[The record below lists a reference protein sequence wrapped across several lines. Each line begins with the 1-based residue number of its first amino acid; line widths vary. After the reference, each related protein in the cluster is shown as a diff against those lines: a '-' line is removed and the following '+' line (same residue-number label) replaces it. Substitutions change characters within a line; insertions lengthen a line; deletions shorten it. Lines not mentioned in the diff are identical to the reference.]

1 MNQNETMRKLLAVV
15 ALWAAAQTS
24 AAAAESLAQRL
35 TPAEFEAA
43 GLTKLSPEQLA
54 RLDELF
60 AKYGSRE
67 MSKPTTPTAIVTPTP
82 TAEPD
87 QTAARQMAAQLAAA
101 EERVRQAQQEA
112 AVARE
117 AARAAKAEQ
126 KNAEAGILAKAK
138 KIFVSPGTK
147 VEISAV
153 ESEVDGWFDGWETRT
168 TWTLADGT
176 TWRVE
181 NNVTP
186 YVAKRTRAPKVK
198 VYPATLSG
206 FWMEFPEFDL
216 KVRVRQVN
224 N

>member
-1 MNQNETMRKLLAVV
+1 MNQIIPMRKLLAVI
-15 ALWAAAQTS
+15 ALWILAQS
-24 AAAAESLAQRL
+24 SGVAAESLSRRL

-43 GLTKLSPEQLA
+43 GLSKLSPEQLA

-60 AKYGSRE
+60 AKYGARE
-67 MSKPTTPTAIVTPTP
+67 ISQVATPTAIAAPAP
-82 TAEPD
+82 AAEAD
-87 QTAARQMAAQLAAA
+87 QTGARQMAAQLAAA

-126 KNAEAGILAKAK
+126 KSAEAGILAKAK
-138 KIFVSPGTK
+138 KILVSPGTK
-147 VEISAV
+147 VEISAI
-153 ESEVDGWFDGWETRT
+153 ESAIDGWFDGWETRT